1 MGTVMSFAAQA
12 RSLCPESDE
21 HHDRVWFCL
30 TCRMLEQRIQP
41 VSEVLRDVLAD
52 ADLTLQVNWKAY

>member
-1 MGTVMSFAAQA
+1 M
-12 RSLCPESDE
+12 
-21 HHDRVWFCL
+21 